1 MRWWCVCPPRN
12 VLCVLAGQPDIGQL
26 TLMGLVW
33 MCMYFLAGGS
43 LRLLSVLGAGYCP
56 GAYLY
61 ATEPHVSSRVD
72 RFITPSSGD
81 TYQVDKAMDA
91 IKSGGIVGVGPGDG
105 ASNQFCLTHIRIM
118 CSRLPPKRAAC

>member
-1 MRWWCVCPPRN
+1 MSFCASGH
-12 VLCVLAGQPDIGQL
+12 VLCVAGRPARYRPVD
-26 TLMGLVW
+26 
-33 MCMYFLAGGS
+33 ADGS
-43 LRLLSVLGAGYCP
+43 CLDVHVFSRRRLFAPLSVLGVLGIAT

-91 IKSGGIVGVGPGDG
+91 IKSGGIVGSGRATG
-105 ASNQFCLTHIRIM
+105 ASNQFCLTRIPIM
-118 CSRLPPKRAAC
+118 CLRLPPKRAVC